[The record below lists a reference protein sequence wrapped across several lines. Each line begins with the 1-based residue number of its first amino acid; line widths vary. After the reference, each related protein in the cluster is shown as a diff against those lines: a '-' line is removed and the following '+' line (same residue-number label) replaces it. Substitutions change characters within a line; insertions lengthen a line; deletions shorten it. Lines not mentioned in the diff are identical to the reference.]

1 MPCNG
6 PESTSAELRTL
17 RMVALGRAGRFLTG
31 TFLTAFLRGT
41 GLGAAFFVAAGFFF
55 ATFLETFFVAAG
67 FFFETFLETF
77 LETFFLAAGFFFD
90 TFFLAAGFFLE
101 AFFLAT
107 GFFLA
112 TFFLETGF
120 FFETFFLATFFFAAG
135 FFLATV
141 FFFDVFFATVFFLL
155 TLGFFPAVF
164 FLATGL
170 RFAAFFREAFDGLRF
185 LLAAFF
191 AAISISFRSEKIA
204 ALYMGLGYM
213 EGAKMPFLQVRNS
226 PWKSDSKNTRNSRGR
241 PDFTGTRA
249 DSVFLQRQSFYARN
263 CITLPPFTHALGK
276 HH

>member
-1 MPCNG
+1 
-6 PESTSAELRTL
+6 
-17 RMVALGRAGRFLTG
+17 MVALGRAGRFLTG

-41 GLGAAFFVAAGFFF
+41 GLGAAFFLAAGFFF
-55 ATFLETFFVAAG
+55 ETFLEIFFVAAG
-67 FFFETFLETF
+67 FFFETFLEI
-77 LETFFLAAGFFFD
+77 FFLAA
-90 TFFLAAGFFLE
+90 
-101 AFFLAT
+101 

-135 FFLATV
+135 FFLATA

-191 AAISISFRSEKIA
+191 EAISISFRSEKIA

-226 PWKSDSKNTRNSRGR
+226 PWKSDPKNTRNSRGR

>member
-41 GLGAAFFVAAGFFF
+41 GLGAAFFLAAGFFF
-55 ATFLETFFVAAG
+55 
-67 FFFETFLETF
+67 ETF

-90 TFFLAAGFFLE
+90 TFFLAAGFFWE
-101 AFFLAT
+101 AFFLDT
-107 GFFLA
+107 GFFLE
-112 TFFLETGF
+112 TFFLDTGF
-120 FFETFFLATFFFAAG
+120 FLETFFLATFFFAAG
-135 FFLATV
+135 FFLATA
-141 FFFDVFFATVFFLL
+141 FFFDVFFATTFFLL

-170 RFAAFFREAFDGLRF
+170 RFAAFFREAFAGLRF

-204 ALYMGLGYM
+204 ALYMGLDYM
-213 EGAKMPFLQVRNS
+213 EGAKMPFFQVQNS
-226 PWKSDSKNTRNSRGR
+226 PWKSDPKNTRNSRGR

>member
-41 GLGAAFFVAAGFFF
+41 GLGADFFLAAGF
-55 ATFLETFFVAAG
+55 
-67 FFFETFLETF
+67 F

-101 AFFLAT
+101 TFFLAAGFFFDTFFLAAFFLAT
-107 GFFLA
+107 GFFLE
-112 TFFLETGF
+112 TFFLETDF
-120 FFETFFLATFFFAAG
+120 FLETFFLATFFFAAG
-135 FFLATV
+135 FFLATA
-141 FFFDVFFATVFFLL
+141 FFFDVFFATTFFLL

-170 RFAAFFREAFDGLRF
+170 RFAAFFREVFDGLRF

-191 AAISISFRSEKIA
+191 AAISISYRSEKIA
-204 ALYMGLGYM
+204 ALYIALEYM
-213 EGAKMPFLQVRNS
+213 EGAKMPFFPVRNP
-226 PWKSDSKNTRNSRGR
+226 PWKSDPKNARNSRGR
-241 PDFTGTRA
+241 PDFTGT
-249 DSVFLQRQSFYARN
+249 
-263 CITLPPFTHALGK
+263 
-276 HH
+276 